1 MVKIAI
7 VAGEASGDLVASQ
20 LMLEINQ
27 IFNNVLYIGVGGP
40 MMKKNGLNSFFDYKI
55 LGIHGYTE
63 ALKNIVKLFISRNN
77 LIKYLINEKPDI
89 YIGIDA
95 PDFNFFIEKTLKKN
109 NIKVFHYISPSVW
122 AWRKKRIHSMK
133 NYMDHLFLVFPH
145 EIKIFKSI
153 KMPSTYVGHPLASII
168 PLRPSALVS
177 KKKIGIQG
185 KNFVISILPGSRSSE
200 VKWHLDI
207 MLRSAIII
215 QSKLKNILFVI
226 PCNNKENFE
235 KIKSGI
241 RKHGS
246 LNIKPIIGH
255 SHDAINAS
263 DFVIVASGTAT
274 LESAL
279 FKKPMLI
286 IYKTSWWSWQILRR
300 MKLIPWIGLP
310 NILLNKLISPE
321 LIQDRANPEEI
332 ANEALKI
339 INDKHY
345 KKLIKKE
352 FIGLHK
358 SLRRNTSILI
368 LDVLREYI
376 K

>member
-7 VAGEASGDLVASQ
+7 VAGEASGDLIASQ
-20 LMLEINQ
+20 LMIEINQ
-27 IFNNVLYIGVGGP
+27 TFKNVAYIGVGGP

-55 LGIHGYTE
+55 LGIHGYAE
-63 ALKNIVKLFISRNN
+63 AIKNIVKLLISRNN

-109 NIKVFHYISPSVW
+109 NVKVFHYISPSVW

-133 NYMDHLFLVFPH
+133 NYMNHLFLVFPH
-145 EIKIFKSI
+145 EKKIFRSI

-168 PLRPSALVS
+168 PLRPSSLVS
-177 KKKIGIQG
+177 KKKIGIRG